1 MFKISDLARRDI
13 INLSDGSRLGP
24 VKDIHI
30 DSAAGNVVALVLKTP
45 KKKYMGLMSAG
56 QDIVVPW
63 DKIRKIGVDA
73 VLVDV
78 DAWQKK

>member
-1 MFKISDLARRDI
+1 MFKISDLAKRDI
-13 INLSDGSRLGP
+13 INITDGSRLGP

-30 DSAAGNVVALVLKTP
+30 DSAAGTVVALVLKTP
-45 KKKYMGLMSAG
+45 KRRYMGLMSAG

-73 VLVDV
+73 VLVDI
-78 DAWQKK
+78 DGWNKN